1 MPSNGLLFRTILRKQ
16 ILLLIRYPVNTASEF
31 LGLLFI
37 FGIIVGGG
45 QAVYG
50 AAINSELSG
59 LIVGFF
65 LFTMAYSAFEEMAWT
80 VTYEAQWGTLE
91 QLIMSPY
98 GIWRIVGTQMVANL
112 LVSGLYGAVMLTI
125 MLGVTGKTVALD
137 LVTVVPI
144 VLLAIAT
151 ATGLGFIFSG
161 IALLYKRI
169 ESLLLLVEF
178 GLLGVIAIPVGL
190 SPLVKLL
197 PIAQGNYMLHRAMN
211 DGVRLWEF
219 PAVEL
224 GWLTI
229 TAVGYLV
236 AGYLVFQYALNR
248 GRRRGVLGHY

>member
-1 MPSNGLLFRTILRKQ
+1 MSSDGLLFRAILRKQ
-16 ILLLIRYPVNTASEF
+16 ILLLVRYPVNTGSEL

-37 FGIIVGGG
+37 FGIIIVGG

-50 AAINSELSG
+50 AAINNELSG
-59 LIVGFF
+59 IIVGFF

-98 GIWRIVGTQMVANL
+98 GIWRILAMQMTANL
-112 LVSGLYGAVMLTI
+112 LVSGLYGAVMLSI
-125 MLGVTGKTVALD
+125 MLVATGKAVALD

-178 GLLGVIAIPVGL
+178 GLLGVIAIPIGL

-219 PAVEL
+219 PAVEI
-224 GWLTI
+224 GWLAL

-236 AGYLVFQYALNR
+236 AGYLVLQYALKR
-248 GRRRGVLGHY
+248 GRQKGVLGHY